1 MYMSDFVRHIYK
13 LAVSIRTKRD
23 PKTRYRKMSVYQ
35 EILNWSSSRP
45 LFVQDALRRIIT
57 STTLTQ
63 TDIDELAELV
73 KKDCGEATITLNSIP
88 LDNTH
93 IPAIIT
99 TSGNYPKL
107 ISLNNPIN
115 IGALHNQ
122 GNLQFPNTGLSV
134 IYGNN
139 GSGKSSYSRILRKL
153 CWSRSPNIT
162 LKKNVFNQSTNQQQV
177 DFIVEDNGSNIN
189 FTWTENSPNNP
200 ILNSIFVFDNDCGD
214 IYINNENPTEY
225 KPVGIDVLEKLISTF
240 GSIHQTFGSLV
251 ASYNTQKPIL
261 PPNLIQTVA
270 SQWYGTIENLQRAN
284 VDSYIQFSQT
294 EVERKQEL
302 TNLTTAQNPQLNI
315 TNLTNQRTRINGYIQ
330 QFLQIEALFNEQNIN
345 EIREYR
351 NTFESVN
358 QAYQIATAEL
368 QNVNTLEGFGTNP
381 WRTLLEAARNY
392 AHSSNLSNGQDFPS
406 LVSLEK
412 CVLCQQELD
421 ETAQQRLSTF
431 NQFVLNDVSTQLNSI
446 NSRIQQK
453 LNLYNSLVIPSI
465 ENFAELEQLNPNFRD
480 NYNQFSISIAT
491 LRNFVIT
498 FLQNGGELNINLQT
512 LTTRITSL
520 ILIIDA
526 GIEQNNQLLQNRNGL
541 VSELNELSTKEFLFN
556 NKTTILQYFDE
567 YQHKSWISRCQS
579 QLTTNAISRKIG
591 ELMENQAVSLQ
602 HQEFI
607 SHLNFFNR
615 DLASKVLISRTRTSQ
630 GNTFQK
636 CGLNGITD
644 SINSILS
651 EGEQKIIALSN
662 FLAECTID
670 NRLNTIIFDDPVTSL
685 DMDYRELIA
694 NKIVQ
699 LSENRQIVVFTHDLS
714 FLRLLIDTHKANTTT
729 DCTIIGIDKY
739 NGISGIVTD
748 EIPYLAKNVQERVDS
763 IRRIL
768 NEHDTLTLT
777 DAHGRETKL
786 DSARKRFRMLLERS
800 VEEVLS
806 NKTYERF
813 SKNIHLKKGNLS
825 SYIVTEK
832 SDVDFLL
839 NLFGRYSITE
849 HDGGT
854 STIPQLRS
862 KVEIEQDI
870 TDYSNWK
877 NNFKTKQRTFQT
889 TNSYS

>member
-1 MYMSDFVRHIYK
+1 MSDFVRHIYK